1 MVWII
6 KIILLNILFISQNLY
21 SNNLNQDEE
30 MFYNFMDFNND
41 NQISLSE
48 IERSINIVFQLV
60 DLNQDGFISKSEV
73 SELKEIV
80 DSLK

>member
-6 KIILLNILFISQNLY
+6 KIILFNILFISQNLY